1 MTHPDEAIL
10 ALFAGG
16 DAGPWERWK
25 IARHTL
31 RCPRCSREV
40 EDFRGARD
48 QLRGASSEM
57 PEEANWTRLAADMK
71 ANIRVGL
78 AAGECVS
85 VPEPEVRRVN
95 WRVAAVALPV
105 AALLL
110 AGVWLEMRRPAPN
123 LANWVDGAVVE
134 GTATGIEFRRGDRM
148 LSLQHP
154 SAGDVTYL
162 VNTQGTVRA
171 RYVDSETGQI
181 TIHNVYPE

>member
-1 MTHPDEAIL
+1 MRHPDEAIL

-16 DAGPWERWK
+16 ETGPWARWK
-25 IARHTL
+25 IARHIG
-31 RCPRCSREV
+31 RCPRCGGEV
-40 EDFRGARD
+40 ERFRGARER
-48 QLRGASSEM
+48 LRDACSEM

-78 AAGECVS
+78 AAGECVGAA
-85 VPEPEVRRVN
+85 EPETRWLN

-105 AALLL
+105 AALVL
-110 AGVWLEMRRPAPN
+110 AGVWMEMRRPAPN
-123 LANWVDGAVVE
+123 LASWVDGAVVE

-154 SAGDVTYL
+154 SAGDVSYL